1 MLDWIGADLR
11 CAVWTGDTLQAPSHK
26 SANFPV
32 RLRYA
37 APVSHT
43 GTCLGGLLTALA
55 LVGCARPPAA
65 AIRPTL
71 AVFGLEV
78 REARLEPPQLA
89 RLEGHL
95 QRLMEESDAFKV
107 VPADEVKRALQRT
120 RRQRRGDRRC
130 HSLRCQAGLGR
141 KRLDATRSL
150 AVQVTKNLVGQ
161 CDVIGNVYNLD
172 TRSVA
177 LSGRARAG
185 CAEAEIL
192 RSLQLVACHIIGAR
206 RAGGEAGGARPVP
219 PRDCLAHAEFLWV
232 DDRLESW
239 LHPPARRGRKRR
251 DRPLSEQRMA
261 EQLLDLRR
269 DYDRVAGQG
278 VPRWSVAATCRSG
291 RLYEHFAERE
301 LATATSPPPS
311 VRRQGEAAVS
321 RYEKE
326 QGVVAARRAA
336 PFLQKA
342 RELYQKCLKL
352 AQEHELA
359 DDRYTEQARAR
370 LKGLE
375 SAARP

>member
-1 MLDWIGADLR
+1 
-11 CAVWTGDTLQAPSHK
+11 
-26 SANFPV
+26 V

-37 APVSHT
+37 ALVRRVKAR
-43 GTCLGGLLTALA
+43 LGLLTAALV

-65 AIRPTL
+65 TVRPTL

-78 REARLEPPQLA
+78 REVRLEPTPLA

-107 VPADEVKRALQRT
+107 VPADEVKRALRRT
-120 RRQRRGDRRC
+120 RRRRGDRRC
-130 HSLRCQAGLGR
+130 HSLRCQASLGR

-150 AVQVTKNLVGQ
+150 AVKVVRNLVGQ
-161 CDVIGNVYNLD
+161 CDVIGNVYDLK

-206 RAGGEAGGARPVP
+206 RAGGEAGEARTAPQ
-219 PRDCLAHAEFLWV
+219 RDCLAHAEFLWV

-239 LHPPARRGRKRR
+239 LHPPARRGRKGGRAK
-251 DRPLSEQRMA
+251 PVSEQRLA
-261 EQLLDLRR
+261 EQLLDLKR
-269 DYDRVAGQG
+269 DYDRVARLG
-278 VPRWSVAATCRSG
+278 VPRWTVAATCRSG

-301 LATATSPPPS
+301 LATASSPPLS
-311 VRRQGEAAVS
+311 VRRQGRDAVA

-326 QGVVAARRAA
+326 QGTVAARRVA
-336 PFLQKA
+336 PFLEKA
-342 RELYQKCLKL
+342 RELYRECLKL
-352 AQEHELA
+352 ARKRELA

-375 SAARP
+375 SATHR